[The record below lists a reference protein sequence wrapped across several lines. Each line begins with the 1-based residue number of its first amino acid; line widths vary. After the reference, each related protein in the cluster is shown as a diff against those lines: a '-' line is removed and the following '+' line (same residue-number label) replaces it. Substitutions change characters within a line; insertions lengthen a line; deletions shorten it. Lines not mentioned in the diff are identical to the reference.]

1 LRRIILSH
9 NSDDKSR
16 LTRPMLAKP
25 EDYAKATQRIWH
37 TAGGQRDR
45 TAGDFGGEVAGA
57 VDANKYQVGP

>member
-37 TAGGQRDR
+37 TAGEASAIELPVIS
-45 TAGDFGGEVAGA
+45 AG
-57 VDANKYQVGP
+57 K